1 MSICCDPY
9 HVDNALALW
18 QDIFLKVTSANVSHN
33 RKLQRAVILAHD
45 SSDILLITELPLTEP
60 LDVKKLL
67 RSLVA
72 ELHVFNA

>member
-1 MSICCDPY
+1 MSVRCDPY

-18 QDIFLKVTSANVSHN
+18 QDILLEITSANVSHN

-45 SSDILLITELPLTEP
+45 SSDIFLITELPLTEH

>member
-1 MSICCDPY
+1 MSVRCDPY

-18 QDIFLKVTSANVSHN
+18 QDIFLEITSANISHN
-33 RKLQRAVILAHD
+33 RKLQRAVILTND

-67 RSLVA
+67 RSLIA

>member
-18 QDIFLKVTSANVSHN
+18 QDIFLEITSANISHN
-33 RKLQRAVILAHD
+33 RKLQRTVILAHD
-45 SSDILLITELPLTEP
+45 SSDILLITELPLTE
-60 LDVKKLL
+60 LLNVKKFL

>member
-1 MSICCDPY
+1 MSVCCDPY
-9 HVDNALALW
+9 HVDNALTLW
-18 QDIFLKVTSANVSHN
+18 QDIFLEITSANVSHN
-33 RKLQRAVILAHD
+33 RKLQRAVILAND
-45 SSDILLITELPLTEP
+45 SPDILLITELPLTEP